1 MRILLLEPYL
11 TGSHRA
17 WAEGYAAHSRHQ
29 VHILSLPGQWWK
41 WRMHGGAVTLA
52 RYYTVGYAE
61 SAPDLIL
68 ATDMLDLTTFLALTR
83 RRTAGVATALYF
95 HENQLTYPPPPG
107 EKRDLHYGFI
117 NFVSALAADAVY
129 FNSQFHLEAF
139 FDELPRL
146 LKHFPDFN
154 ELDTIEPLKRKSQV
168 LPLGLGLR
176 RFDAHQPDAL
186 REGPP
191 LIVWNHRWEYD
202 KGPETFFGAL
212 YQLADEGVDF
222 QVAVV
227 GQNFRQ
233 QPEEF
238 ERARERLGRRVVR
251 FGYVERFAEYAR
263 LLWDADVQVSAA
275 VQDFF
280 GISTCEAIY
289 CGCAPVLPRRLN
301 YPALIPPA
309 YHDAYLYD
317 EGGLVDK
324 LRQML
329 AARHKPPRTLR
340 WFVSQFDWS
349 EIAPRYDDLF
359 EGLIEAQRP

>member
-1 MRILLLEPYL
+1 MDILLLEPYL

-17 WAEGYAAHSRHQ
+17 WAEGYAAHSRHR

-52 RYYTVGYAE
+52 RLFLASVQAT
-61 SAPDLIL
+61 PDLIL

-83 RRTAGVATALYF
+83 ARTAHTATALYF

-107 EKRDLHYGFI
+107 QKRDLHFGFI
-117 NFVSALAADAVY
+117 NYASALAAGAVY
-129 FNSQFHLEAF
+129 FNSRFHMEAF

-146 LKHFPDFN
+146 LKHYPDYN
-154 ELDTIEPLKRKSQV
+154 ELETVEQLRRKSDV

-176 RFDAHQPDAL
+176 RFDAYRPDAP

-191 LIVWNHRWEYD
+191 LVVWNHRWEYD
-202 KGPETFFGAL
+202 KRPDVFFEAL
-212 YQLADEGVDF
+212 YRLADEGVAF
-222 QVAVV
+222 EVAVV
-227 GQNFRQ
+227 GENFRQ

-238 ERARERLGRRVVR
+238 AQARERLGARVIQ
-251 FGYVERFAEYAR
+251 FGYVERFADYAR
-263 LLWDADVQVSAA
+263 LLWDADVQVSTAI
-275 VQDFF
+275 QDFF

-289 CGCAPVLPRRLN
+289 CGCAPALPRRLN

-317 EGGLVDK
+317 EGGLVEK
-324 LRQML
+324 LRAL
-329 AARHKPPRTLR
+329 LTARRRPPRTLR

-349 EIAPRYDDLF
+349 EMAGRYDEVF
-359 EGLIEAQRP
+359 EGLVRATNS